1 MTACPPV
8 EEPRLLYRWKHGT
21 IPVIGLIGG
30 IGSGKSR
37 VARLLQQ
44 RGAVI
49 IDADAVGHELLGE
62 PGIRGRILERF
73 GPGVL
78 AAPGPED
85 GARRERPLDR
95 RALGAVVFADPSARA
110 ALEAIVHPP
119 MRAGFHRA
127 IACARDEGRAG
138 AIVLDAAILLE
149 AGWDDLCDRIVFV
162 AAPRP
167 ERQRRVAA
175 ARGWSAAALAARERA
190 QWPEDRKR
198 RRADWVLT
206 NDAGADRLDE
216 EVDRLVSWLGDGA
229 PPRDA
234 AAATTAPAPAP
245 LGHPAG
251 ASTEARSVTEG
262 MPPSPP
268 ATAGR
273 TS

>member
-8 EEPRLLYRWKHGT
+8 AEPRLIGHWKHGT

-30 IGSGKSR
+30 VGSGKSR
-37 VARLLQQ
+37 VAQLLEQ

-49 IDADAVGHELLGE
+49 IDADAVGHELLRD

-78 AAPGPED
+78 AVPGPED
-85 GARRERPLDR
+85 GRRAEPPLDR

-127 IACARDEGRAG
+127 IACGVDEGRAG
-138 AIVLDAAILLE
+138 VIVLDAAILLE

-162 AAPRP
+162 AAPRT
-167 ERQRRVAA
+167 ERRRRVAA
-175 ARGWSAAALAARERA
+175 TRGWSAEAFAARERA

-198 RRADWVLT
+198 RRAHWVLT
-206 NDAGADRLDE
+206 NDAGADGLDE
-216 EVDRLVSWLGDGA
+216 EVDRLVSWLRDGA
-229 PPRDA
+229 PPRNTA
-234 AAATTAPAPAP
+234 APALAP

-251 ASTEARSVTEG
+251 ASTEARSVTDRT
-262 MPPSPP
+262 PPGPP